1 MLPMKIARKPG
12 FTLLRNKLIL
22 KSDEQLIKEIEEK
35 IRETD
40 YPGSSLNCGVQPI
53 DINDEFASFYYP
65 SENCIMKVYSPS
77 NKKIIRNIYSRK
89 QAIEAIN

>member
-1 MLPMKIARKPG
+1 M
-12 FTLLRNKLIL
+12 

-65 SENCIMKVYSPS
+65 SENCIMKVYSPE
-77 NKKIIRNIYSRK
+77 KKEIIRNVYSKK
-89 QAIEAIN
+89 QAIRTIQK